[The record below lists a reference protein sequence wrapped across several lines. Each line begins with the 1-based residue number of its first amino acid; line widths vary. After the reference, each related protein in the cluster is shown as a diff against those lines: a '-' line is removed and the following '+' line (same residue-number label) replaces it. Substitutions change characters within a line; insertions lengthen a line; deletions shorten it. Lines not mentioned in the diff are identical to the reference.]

1 MKSRKIKFLFLAYL
15 TLFILGCHKD
25 KVDSIIDGEDETS
38 AVSFRLQTDETLTVV
53 PLTRSGGNTPVDND
67 FLVRIENTR
76 GEMLKTW
83 KYAELPSLIKVVPGS
98 YKLVASYGTDSILPA
113 FEKPYYY
120 GETKITLKEGDNLDT
135 LVYCSIGAVKV
146 AVEFDKSFG
155 YEYQDYWVDIKTV
168 GDSLSFAKD
177 ESRVAYFKPGNLR
190 MRFVLKPV
198 GSDTYYQFYPPAVG
212 AVKAKEFYKMKLKAN
227 TDKGDLKSIT
237 ITTDSSTIDIPVDVE
252 LPPFYL
258 PKPAPKVTPQG
269 FVSGETIETTEG
281 LSKPATV
288 MVASS
293 AGLTELKIK
302 TVSDTLIAR
311 GWPEEIDLMQATPEQ
326 IALLKANGLE
336 WSKELNTKD
345 TIKTTVWVKFDHV
358 VRLLNTAPGQTSRSA
373 FEVVAK
379 DRFGQPGDAECKLN
393 VDVAPPVFEF
403 ASAPGV
409 GNVYARKAVYHIKYE
424 SEVRTPVVEYRV
436 TDGEWK
442 TAPTTITLLSG
453 NDYDC
458 TGTGLA
464 PKVNYSFRVRLGEH
478 ILEAGSYL
486 TEAELQVPN
495 AGMEDWYNE
504 KVYEKKTTWV
514 GIPIYNYYPYNQGES
529 SAWWSTRNAMTTFQ
543 RSGTS
548 YYYTSFPATREVTP
562 GHSGNKAA
570 EISTVGYG
578 IDNWWTSASSAT
590 DPAQY
595 VTAGML
601 FIGDYSYTPKANN
614 DRGEEGKEI
623 FGRSFEVRPDKL
635 SFWYKFKPYNSESFK
650 ACIVL
655 ENRDNGTVEVGRGEL
670 SSEYTGKAQNEYA
683 KATVNITYTHKYL
696 KATHIY
702 IVFLSSTAET
712 PTADRIQGSKNAFS
726 GNSDSRYIGNVL
738 TVDDIELIY
747 E

>member
-15 TLFILGCHKD
+15 TLLILGCHKD

-168 GDSLSFAKD
+168 GDSLSFAKN

-269 FVSGETIETTEG
+269 FASGETIETTEG

-311 GWPEEIDLMQATPEQ
+311 GWPEEIDLMQAAPEQ

-379 DRFGQPGDAECKLN
+379 DRFGQSGDAECKLN

-409 GNVYARKAVYHIKYE
+409 GNVYARKAVYHVKYE
-424 SEVRTPVVEYRV
+424 SEVRTPVVEGRV
-436 TDGEWK
+436 SNGNW
-442 TAPTTITLLSG
+442 ITLNTKLSPIMDNSFECIG
-453 NDYDC
+453 EGLIPNTDY
-458 TGTGLA
+458 A
-464 PKVNYSFRVRLGEH
+464 FRLRLGQH
-478 ILEAGSYL
+478 LLDAGNFQ
-486 TEAELQVPN
+486 TEETLQVPN
-495 AGMEDWYNE
+495 AGMENWYRENG
-504 KVYEKKTTWV
+504 KVWTVWFGAKPPYWFYWYPWNKDDVSTQGWNTINLKTTNIDWKYQ
-514 GIPIYNYYPYNQGES
+514 YNS
-529 SAWWSTRNAMTTFQ
+529 I
-543 RSGTS
+543 SGTMQTDDKHNGS
-548 YYYTSFPATREVTP
+548 YAALIRTVGWGSSNAAVGSANASNIDPGYLYLGSYDSGTKSPDYGYSFTSRPSSLACYYKYQTKDDRFL
-562 GHSGNKAA
+562 A
-570 EISTVGYG
+570 EIVVQNRNGD
-578 IDNWWTSASSAT
+578 I
-590 DPAQY
+590 
-595 VTAGML
+595 VTEL
-601 FIGDYSYTPKANN
+601 
-614 DRGEEGKEI
+614 
-623 FGRSFEVRPDKL
+623 
-635 SFWYKFKPYNSESFK
+635 
-650 ACIVL
+650 
-655 ENRDNGTVEVGRGEL
+655 GRGSFQDGTNVDAYSRLDIPVVYNKENAHL
-670 SSEYTGKAQNEYA
+670 R
-683 KATVNITYTHKYL
+683 
-696 KATHIY
+696 ATHIY
-702 IVFLSSTAET
+702 ILFKSGDKTDNSTLIEVPTFGNLS
-712 PTADRIQGSKNAFS
+712 DGKYVGSQL
-726 GNSDSRYIGNVL
+726 YI
-738 TVDDIELIY
+738 DDIELIY

>member
-1 MKSRKIKFLFLAYL
+1 MKLRKIRFVFLACL

-25 KVDSIIDGEDETS
+25 KVDSIIGGGDES
-38 AVSFRLQTDETLTVV
+38 CAVSLRLQTDETLTIV
-53 PLTRSGGNTPVDND
+53 PLTRSGDVPADD
-67 FLVRIENTR
+67 KFSVRIENTR
-76 GEMLKTW
+76 GEVLKNW

-98 YKLVASYGTDSILPA
+98 YKLVAYYGTDSILPV
-113 FEKPYYY
+113 FEKPFYY
-120 GETKITLKEGDNLDT
+120 GETKVTLKEGDNLDT
-135 LVYCSIGAVKV
+135 LVNCSMAAVKV

-155 YEYQDYWVDIKTV
+155 YEYDDYWVDIKTV

-190 MRFVLKPV
+190 MRFVLKPI
-198 GSDTYYQFYPPAVG
+198 GSNTYYQFYPQAIG
-212 AVKAKEFYKMKLKAN
+212 AVKAKEFYKMKLRAN

-288 MVASS
+288 MVSS
-293 AGLTELKIK
+293 SGGLTELKIK
-302 TVSDTLIAR
+302 TISDTLLAR

-326 IALLKANGLE
+326 VALLKANGLD
-336 WSKELNTKD
+336 WSDELNTKD
-345 TIKTTVWVKFDHV
+345 TIKTTVWVKFDNV
-358 VRLLNTAPGQTSRSA
+358 VKLLNTAPGQTSHSA
-373 FEVVAK
+373 FELVAK
-379 DRFGQPGDAECKLN
+379 DRFGQFGDAECKLGVN
-393 VDVAPPVFEF
+393 VAPPVFEF
-403 ASAPGV
+403 ASAPGS
-409 GNVYARKAVYHIKYE
+409 GNVYAKKAVYNIKYE
-424 SEVRTPVVEYRV
+424 SEARTPVVEYKTV
-436 TDGEWK
+436 GGEWK
-442 TAPTTITLLSG
+442 PAPTTLTLLSEH
-453 NDYDC
+453 DYDC
-458 TGTGLA
+458 TGTGLT
-464 PKVNYSFRVRLGEH
+464 PEMNYSFRIRLGGH
-478 ILEAGSYL
+478 ILDAGSFP

-504 KVYEKKTTWV
+504 KVYEKKTVWV
-514 GIPIYNYYPYNQGES
+514 GIAIYNYYPYNQGES

-548 YYYTSFPATREVTP
+548 YYYTSFPATCEVSP

-578 IDNWWTSASSAT
+578 IDNWWTSASNAT
-590 DPAQY
+590 YPAQY
-595 VTAGML
+595 VTPGML
-601 FIGDYSYTPKANN
+601 FIGDYNYSPKAND
-614 DRGEEGKEI
+614 DRGDEGTEV
-623 FGRSFEVRPDKL
+623 FGRPFDVRPDKL

-650 ACIVL
+650 AYIVL

-670 SSEYTGKAQNEYA
+670 SSEYTGKAQSEFT
-683 KATVNITYTHKYL
+683 KATVDITYSNKYL

-712 PTADRIQGSKNAFS
+712 PTTDRVQGSKGTFN